1 MVITCSV
8 VKAQEVTTLYLNPQ
22 GVQKQ
27 DSKGFPFNGAWS
39 QVTKIYVSIYTPLD
53 TAVTNTDS

>member
-8 VKAQEVTTLYLNPQ
+8 LKAQEVTTLYLKPQ

-27 DSKGFPFNGAWS
+27 DSKGFPFKGVRS

-53 TAVTNTDS
+53 AAVTNTDC